1 MTRRAQ
7 SRGVLLAYLLM
18 VVVCLAAFG
27 LYLAEA
33 RRLVGANYTA
43 MVTDLV
49 RAQED
54 PDRLRLVLESLIDS
68 PDRIHLSQLDELT
81 WRIPLRIQGLRNHLL
96 RSDLE
101 PERYTP
107 FLEELE
113 YVESRLPALEQAI
126 ARVGTDNQLTPEEGR
141 QLRELGLE
149 LEEALAWSYSELN
162 ELLHQAS
169 ADQRRFMGRLTLA
182 VAVLLL
188 MLLVAIGGVLLMLRR
203 LHEQREA
210 MRHLSLTDQLTGL
223 NNRRRLLQEAE
234 QAFVR
239 GERQG
244 ATLALLLMD
253 LDYFKRIND
262 TYGHPLG
269 DEVLVR
275 FARLLQ
281 QCARRMDVVARMGGE
296 EFAILMPDSDI
307 AAARR
312 LAERILQAVRDM
324 PLPSPAHDAGLTLSI
339 GIAEAQ
345 EGDDFER
352 LYALADQHLYRA
364 KSQGRDRMDG

>member
-1 MTRRAQ
+1 MRRAS
-7 SRGVLLAYLLM
+7 SRGLLVGYLVM
-18 VVVCLAAFG
+18 VGVCLAAFG
-27 LYLAEA
+27 FYLTEA

-54 PDRLRLVLESLIDS
+54 PDRLRLVLDSLLDS
-68 PDRIHLSQLDELT
+68 PDRIHLGQLNELI

-96 RSDLE
+96 RSDLA
-101 PERYTP
+101 PARYTP
-107 FLEELE
+107 YLEELA
-113 YVESRLPALEQAI
+113 YVESRLPTLEQAI
-126 ARVGTDNQLTPEEGR
+126 ARVGIDNELMPGEGR
-141 QLRELGLE
+141 QLRELGME

-162 ELLHQAS
+162 ELLHRAS

-203 LHEQREA
+203 LQDQRET

-223 NNRRRLLQEAE
+223 HNRRRLLQEAG

-239 GERQG
+239 AERQG
-244 ATLALLLMD
+244 APLGLLLLD
-253 LDYFKRIND
+253 LDHFKQIND
-262 TYGHPLG
+262 AYGHPLG
-269 DEVLVR
+269 DEVLIR
-275 FARLLQ
+275 FARLLEA
-281 QCARRMDVVARMGGE
+281 CARRMDVVARMGGE

-324 PLPSPAHDAGLTLSI
+324 PLPSPAHDARLTVSI
-339 GIAEAQ
+339 GVAEAG
-345 EGDDFER
+345 EKDDFER
-352 LYALADQHLYRA
+352 LYAQADRRLYRA
-364 KSQGRDRMDG
+364 KAQGRDRAEG